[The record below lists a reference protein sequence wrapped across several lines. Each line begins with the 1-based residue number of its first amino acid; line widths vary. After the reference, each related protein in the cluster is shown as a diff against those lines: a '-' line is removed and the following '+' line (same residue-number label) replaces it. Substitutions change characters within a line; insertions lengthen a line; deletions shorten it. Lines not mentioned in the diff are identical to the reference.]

1 MGARQ
6 VLRWNPITSAIPITH
21 KNSLRL
27 AIYFK
32 GTLTGR
38 QALIEVRAFENRTFA
53 EIRQSDSHGSKSNK
67 SSTNSGFQMT

>member
-1 MGARQ
+1 MGAGQ

-32 GTLTGR
+32 VTLTDR
-38 QALIEVRAFENRTFA
+38 QALITVRAFENRTFA
-53 EIRQSDSHGSKSNK
+53 DLRKPHSHGSKSNK
-67 SSTNSGFQMT
+67 QTTNCGFQMT